1 MNNLTKLCI
10 IAMFTFFPLFGTS
23 AQENYISQ
31 ENTKIYAYG
40 QELDYNTLIEYS
52 STLEQ
57 NIDKIIA
64 QNEWKKIGSTSIY
77 HRISIS
83 TMNGP
88 IDTFHNHKIVIIYIK
103 LDSNSPYFLAPLRES
118 MPDLQYMI
126 DMFCYDITDKSSL
139 DIARAYIDKS
149 NQILSISPFPND
161 YMHKNSKISKATY
174 KWLCKKYSLPTK

>member
-40 QELDYNTLIEYS
+40 QELDYNTMIEYGS
-52 STLEQ
+52 PLEQ

-64 QNEWKKIGSTSIY
+64 QNEWKKIGSNVF
-77 HRISIS
+77 RISIS

-88 IDTFHNHKIVIIYIK
+88 IDTFHNHKIVVIYIK
-103 LDSNSPYFLAPLRES
+103 LNLDNPYFLATLRETK
-118 MPDLQYMI
+118 PDFQYMI
-126 DMFCYDITDKSSL
+126 DIFVYDITDQSSL
-139 DIARAYIDKS
+139 DIGRAYIDKS
-149 NQILSISPFPND
+149 NQIICMSDSFIND
-161 YMHKNSKISKATY
+161 YMYKNSKISKATY